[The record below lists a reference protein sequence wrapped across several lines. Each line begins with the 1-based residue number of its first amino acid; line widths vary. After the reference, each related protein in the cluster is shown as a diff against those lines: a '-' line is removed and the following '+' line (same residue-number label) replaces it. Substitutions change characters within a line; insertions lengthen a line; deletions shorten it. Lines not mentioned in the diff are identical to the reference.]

1 MKPIVADTGLFI
13 TLEGGEGSGKS
24 TQGEMLTRHLQEK
37 GYRVVWTKEPGGT
50 DIGQALRKVVMS
62 NRHGDMVPETELLIY
77 LADRTQH
84 VKSKILPAIREGNI
98 VISDRYH
105 DSSVAYQHF
114 ARGVP
119 MATLDFLFQNLAGG
133 LVPDIT
139 FILDISPDTAMKRIE
154 KRTVSDPGSMS
165 KFEEE
170 TLSFHKKVR
179 QGFLEI
185 AAKEP
190 NRVKVIPADQPR
202 NEIFNRILSFLNP
215 VLPAIPDGEK
225 SS

>member
-1 MKPIVADTGLFI
+1 MKSTETSSGFFI

-24 TQGEMLTRHLQEK
+24 TQGEMLTRHLQGK
-37 GYRVVWTKEPGGT
+37 GHHVVWTKEPGGT
-50 DIGQALRKVVMS
+50 EIGQALRKVVMS
-62 NRHGDMVPETELLIY
+62 THHGDMVPETELLIY

-84 VKSKILPAIREGNI
+84 VKSKILPAMREGGI

-119 MATLDFLFQNLAGG
+119 MATLDFLFRNLAGA

-139 FILDISPDTAMKRIE
+139 FVLDISPETAIKRIE
-154 KRTVSDPGSMS
+154 KRTVEHPESLS

-170 TLSFHKKVR
+170 ALSFHRKVR

-190 NRVKVIPADQPR
+190 NRVKVIPADRPR
-202 NEIFNRILSFLNP
+202 EDIFDHILTFLIP
-215 VLPAIPDGEK
+215 LLPATHPGGAT
-225 SS
+225 S

>member
-1 MKPIVADTGLFI
+1 MNSVDIGTGLFI
-13 TLEGGEGSGKS
+13 TLEGGEGSGKT
-24 TQGEMLTRHLQEK
+24 TQGEMLNRYLQDL
-37 GYRVVWTKEPGGT
+37 GHPVVWTKEPGGT

-84 VKSKILPAIREGNI
+84 VKSKIIPAIAEGKI

-119 MATLDFLFQNLAGG
+119 MDTLDFLFQRLAGG

-139 FILDISPDTAMKRIE
+139 FVLDISPETAMKRIE
-154 KRTVSDPGSMS
+154 KRSISDPGSLS

-170 TLSFHKKVR
+170 ARSFHRKVR
-179 QGFLEI
+179 QGFLDI
-185 AAKEP
+185 SRKAP
-190 NRVKVIPADQPR
+190 GRVKVIPADQAPDK
-202 NEIFNRILSFLNP
+202 IFGQILDILTP
-215 VLPAIPDGEK
+215 LLPPTTSGDTN
-225 SS
+225 S

>member
-1 MKPIVADTGLFI
+1 MRSTDSSGGLFI
-13 TLEGGEGSGKS
+13 TLEGGEGSGKT
-24 TQGEMLTRHLQEK
+24 TQGILLTRHLQEM
-37 GYRVVWTKEPGGT
+37 GHRVVWTKEPGGT
-50 DIGQALRKVVMS
+50 DIGQALRTVVMS
-62 NRHGDMVPETELLIY
+62 NRHKNMVPETELLIY

-84 VKSKILPAIREGNI
+84 VKSKIIPAIREGKI

-119 MATLDFLFQNLAGG
+119 MATLDFLFRNLAGG

-139 FILDISPDTAMKRIE
+139 FFLDIPPGAAMKRVA
-154 KRTVSDPGSMS
+154 KRVISDPDSLS

-170 TLSFHKKVR
+170 TPSFHRKVR

-185 AAKEP
+185 ANREP
-190 NRVKVIPADQPR
+190 DRVKVISADQPQDVV
-202 NEIFNRILSFLNP
+202 FARIISFLDP
-215 VLPAIPDGEK
+215 LLSSSPAGGE

>member
-1 MKPIVADTGLFI
+1 MRATDTTTGLFV
-13 TLEGGEGSGKS
+13 TLEGGEGSGKT
-24 TQGEMLTRHLQEK
+24 TQGKLLSRHLQEM
-37 GYRVVWTKEPGGT
+37 GHSVVWTKEPGGT
-50 DIGQALRKVVMS
+50 EIGQALRKVVMS
-62 NRHGDMVPETELLIY
+62 NRHKNMVPETELLIY

-84 VKSKILPAIREGNI
+84 VKSKIIPAIREGKI

-114 ARGVP
+114 ARGIP
-119 MATLDFLFQNLAGG
+119 MATLDFLFRNLAGG

-139 FILDISPDTAMKRIE
+139 FFLDIPQKAAMKRVE
-154 KRTVSDPGSMS
+154 KRIISDPDSLS

-170 TLSFHKKVR
+170 THSFHRKVR

-185 AAKEP
+185 AEREP
-190 NRVKVIPADQPR
+190 DRVKVISADQSR
-202 NEIFNRILSFLNP
+202 DVVFNRMLSFLNP
-215 VLPAIPDGEK
+215 LLPSPPAGGK

>member
-1 MKPIVADTGLFI
+1 MRSTDSSGGLFI
-13 TLEGGEGSGKS
+13 TLEGGEGSGKT
-24 TQGEMLTRHLQEK
+24 TQGELLTRRLQEM
-37 GYRVVWTKEPGGT
+37 GHRIVWTKEPGGT
-50 DIGQALRKVVMS
+50 DIGQALRTVVMS
-62 NRHGDMVPETELLIY
+62 NRHKNMVPETELLIY

-84 VKSKILPAIREGNI
+84 VKSKIIPAIREGKI

-114 ARGVP
+114 ARGIP
-119 MATLDFLFQNLAGG
+119 IATLDFLFRNLAGG

-139 FILDISPDTAMKRIE
+139 FFLDIPPEAAMKRVE
-154 KRTVSDPGSMS
+154 KRVISDPDSLS

-170 TLSFHKKVR
+170 AHSFHRKVR

-185 AAKEP
+185 ANREP
-190 NRVKVIPADQPR
+190 DRVKVISADQPQD
-202 NEIFNRILSFLNP
+202 IVFARIMSFLDP
-215 VLPAIPDGEK
+215 LLSSSPAGGK

>member
-1 MKPIVADTGLFI
+1 MKPTVAGTGLFI

-24 TQGEMLTRHLQEK
+24 TQGKMLTSHLQEK
-37 GYRVVWTKEPGGT
+37 GHRVVWTKEPGGT

-77 LADRTQH
+77 LADRAQH
-84 VKSKILPAIREGNI
+84 VKSKILPAIQKGEI

-119 MATLDFLFQNLAGG
+119 ITTLNFLFQKLAGG
-133 LVPDIT
+133 IIPDIT
-139 FILDISPDTAMKRIE
+139 FILDISPEAAMKRIE
-154 KRTVSDPGSMS
+154 KRTISDPDSLS

-170 TLSFHKKVR
+170 ALSFHRKVR

-185 AAKEP
+185 AEKEP
-190 NRVKVIPADQPR
+190 DRVKIIPADQPR
-202 NEIFNRILSFLNP
+202 NEIFNQILSFLNP
-215 VLPAIPDGEK
+215 LLPAIFDRGK